1 MRAVRQACGSTFE
14 EVEEFLTSE
23 IFPVASK
30 SLFDIAPFLSIIIS
44 RSSNKLHTTS
54 NSHRTIG
61 DNTGV
66 EAYGFGGIR
75 RGQTLQFDGGGQ
87 GTFSPTVDCRG
98 CEWRIQHASIV
109 PGVSPRE
116 GVRCGPRVEGRR
128 AQNDGSLGVRQ
139 EAEERESVCLFWHVS
154 HRPREQ
160 RGKDTNPLLE
170 RSSGCSRDV
179 AWSE

>member
-1 MRAVRQACGSTFE
+1 MLFQQELVRRAGMRAARQACGSTFE

-87 GTFSPTVDCRG
+87 GTFHQLLT
-98 CEWRIQHASIV
+98 
-109 PGVSPRE
+109 
-116 GVRCGPRVEGRR
+116 
-128 AQNDGSLGVRQ
+128 
-139 EAEERESVCLFWHVS
+139 VCLFWHVS